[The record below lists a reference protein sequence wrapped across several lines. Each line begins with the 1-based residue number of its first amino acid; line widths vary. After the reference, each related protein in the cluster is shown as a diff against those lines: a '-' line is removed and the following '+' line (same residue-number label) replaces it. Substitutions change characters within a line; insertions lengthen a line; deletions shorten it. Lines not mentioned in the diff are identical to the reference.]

1 MFTLLFIGVQPRRR
15 HHQRIP
21 SFRRIWNRHNY
32 YVRMRTLSAIT
43 ARLLP
48 IKTRFLYSS
57 QFTLTVLVTVV
68 RCINPNGRG
77 GYVDLPAPGLCARCN
92 AFVGVHPQRQRQ
104 RDIPWQVVACRAEWT
119 QQGLASWPQ
128 ATSQRMSTISLHL
141 PACDPRKRSQQ
152 KAKGELYTI
161 L

>member
-1 MFTLLFIGVQPRRR
+1 
-15 HHQRIP
+15 
-21 SFRRIWNRHNY
+21 
-32 YVRMRTLSAIT
+32 MRTLSAIT

-92 AFVGVHPQRQRQ
+92 AFVGVHPQRQRLHAEQ
-104 RDIPWQVVACRAEWT
+104 SERSRAWQVGPRPPPRECQRSVFISPPVTLEREANKKQKENYIQYYKSKWYVYIILDVNGSRDGSRPSRGESWGCR
-119 QQGLASWPQ
+119 L
-128 ATSQRMSTISLHL
+128 SL
-141 PACDPRKRSQQ
+141 
-152 KAKGELYTI
+152 
-161 L
+161 